1 MTAIDL
7 APQAVDTVL
16 AVLARHLPDREIR
29 VMGSRVTGR
38 AKRFSDLDLVVMGE
52 EPLALRTLAELR
64 DAFDDSDL
72 PFSVDIVEW
81 ASASEAFRRV
91 ISTQAESL
99 RPADERSPD
108 ALRATHLGPDCTHGA
123 PAAASDT

>member
-1 MTAIDL
+1 
-7 APQAVDTVL
+7 
-16 AVLARHLPDREIR
+16 
-29 VMGSRVTGR
+29 MGSRVTGP

-81 ASASEAFRRV
+81 ASASEPFRRV
-91 ISTQAESL
+91 ISTQAQLL
-99 RPADERSPD
+99 RPADGLSPD
-108 ALRATHLGPDCTHGA
+108 APRTGDRLRGGGP
-123 PAAASDT
+123 